1 MANCLIINFNLY
13 NDSLQKGLIRGDNS
27 FYIKVIVD
35 GYEIARIDS
44 SRRIKLPN
52 GEHELQCILR
62 FKCSTGVEVYHS
74 DIYTFDINDYE
85 DTLFTF
91 NLYHLTYERSNDG
104 FDFGPGNI
112 PQRPPEKSGC
122 YVATCAYG
130 SYDCPE
136 VWTLRRYRDN
146 TLAKSCFGRAFIK
159 TYYLISPTI
168 VKWFGKTKWFNRFIK
183 ARLDKFVKILN
194 ENGVENTPY
203 EDRF

>member
-13 NDSLQKGLIRGDNS
+13 NDSLQKGLIRGDKS

-35 GYEIARIDS
+35 GYEIGRIDS
-44 SRRIKLPN
+44 SRRFKLPN

-62 FKCSTGVEVYHS
+62 FSYSTETEVYHS
-74 DIYTFDINDYE
+74 DRYTFFIDDNKPA
-85 DTLFTF
+85 LFTF
-91 NLYHLTYERSNDG
+91 NLYHLTWGQNNDG
-104 FDFGPGNI
+104 FDFGPGDI
-112 PQRPPEKSGC
+112 PKRPPEKAGC

-136 VWTLRRYRDN
+136 VWTLRRYRDD

-159 TYYLISPTI
+159 IYYFISPTI
-168 VKWFGKTKWFNRFIK
+168 VKWFGKTKWFNKLIK
-183 ARLDKFVKILN
+183 AKLDKFVKNLN

-203 EDRF
+203 KDKI